1 MKVAV
6 IGSRTFANKKLLFEI
21 LSKIQDIDVIVSG
34 GAMGADSLAE
44 VYAKE
49 NNLSTIIYKPN
60 YEKHGKSAP
69 FVRNRQIVDDCDIVV
84 SFWDGASRGTKYTME
99 YAEKQNKK
107 VYVINCK

>member
-6 IGSRTFANKKLLFEI
+6 IGSRTFTNKKLLYEI
-21 LSKIQDIDVIVSG
+21 LNRIEGIDAIISG
-34 GAMGADSLAE
+34 GAKGADSLAE

-49 NNLSTIIYKPN
+49 NNLKTIIYKPE

-69 FVRNRQIVDDCDIVV
+69 FVRNRQIINDCDIVV
-84 SFWDGASRGTKYTME
+84 AFWDGASRGTKYTME

-107 VYVINCK
+107 IYVINYK